1 MQRNNI
7 FKCMLLISLIASMS
21 TLAAMTAAGQTKRKT
36 PKCTVPTD
44 TIIRLRM
51 NDRLS
56 SKKAQVGSSFNTTVV
71 TPVYVK
77 GVQCIPAGAVVQG
90 HVTHVERASRKSEAG
105 SLSVTFTSI
114 KTPNGVSYSISGSL
128 AASDN
133 SNNESEIKGKSSK
146 KRNARFIGRGM
157 VVGGLISGG
166 SGVVSGGLIGA
177 ARGFIK
183 KGQEAEVEPGTEFDM
198 ILNRSVSMSAF
209 R

>member
-1 MQRNNI
+1 
-7 FKCMLLISLIASMS
+7 MS
-21 TLAAMTAAGQTKRKT
+21 
-36 PKCTVPTD
+36 P
-44 TIIRLRM
+44 
-51 NDRLS
+51 
-56 SKKAQVGSSFNTTVV
+56 
-71 TPVYVK
+71 
-77 GVQCIPAGAVVQG
+77 
-90 HVTHVERASRKSEAG
+90 
-105 SLSVTFTSI
+105 FTSI

-128 AASDN
+128 AASD
-133 SNNESEIKGKSSK
+133 SSDNESEIEGKSSK

-166 SGVVSGGLIGA
+166 SGVVSGGLVGA